1 MEKGRLF
8 IISGPSG
15 SGKDTIL
22 KTYFAAHGDFEFSVS
37 TITRPKRDKSDDEK
51 YNFTSRENF
60 ERLIKDDKLL
70 EYAEYCGN
78 YYGTPREPIENW
90 INEGKDVF
98 VEVETVGAAKI
109 KEKMP
114 DAVSIF
120 ILPPSLAVLKKRLS
134 GRATETAEQLEKRLD
149 KALLEMKRAVDY
161 DYVVVNDRLED
172 AAEDFER
179 IILSDRRKT
188 ERNINLINEVL
199 ENA

>member
-22 KTYFAAHGDFEFSVS
+22 KTYFAANGDFEFSVS

-90 INEGKDVF
+90 INDGKDVF

>member
-1 MEKGRLF
+1 M
-8 IISGPSG
+8 
-15 SGKDTIL
+15 
-22 KTYFAAHGDFEFSVS
+22 S

-90 INEGKDVF
+90 INDGKDVF

-149 KALLEMKRAVDY
+149 KALLEMKRAVHY

>member
-1 MEKGRLF
+1 
-8 IISGPSG
+8 
-15 SGKDTIL
+15 
-22 KTYFAAHGDFEFSVS
+22 
-37 TITRPKRDKSDDEK
+37 
-51 YNFTSRENF
+51 
-60 ERLIKDDKLL
+60 
-70 EYAEYCGN
+70 
-78 YYGTPREPIENW
+78 
-90 INEGKDVF
+90 
-98 VEVETVGAAKI
+98 
-109 KEKMP
+109 MP

-161 DYVVVNDRLED
+161 DYVVVNDRLEV